1 MHPKSTPKCFTAVLH
16 NVLVIVLPVPPQ
28 KDKACLSREPGLVTK
43 NEGEGGGRSRK
54 LQPLF
59 FTSCYSPY
67 IPVAQTVKRLP
78 TMRETWVLS
87 LGREFPIP
95 WRRKWQPTPVCLLG
109 KSHGWRSLV
118 GYSPWGRKD
127 SDTTEQLH
135 FTFTHPTD
143 FHSPYS
149 SRVARSTFA
158 KGRTERSREPRV
170 LPTLSYLNP
179 APLPRPSSAP
189 YRRRSGCC

>member
-1 MHPKSTPKCFTAVLH
+1 MGFSHLTGHLGSVGTAVVRSFMHPKSTPKCFTAVLH

-109 KSHGWRSLV
+109 KCPGQRSLMA
-118 GYSPWGRKD
+118 YSPWDYRE
-127 SDTTEQLH
+127 SDTIEHTGKVCYATILWQ
-135 FTFTHPTD
+135 
-143 FHSPYS
+143 
-149 SRVARSTFA
+149 
-158 KGRTERSREPRV
+158 
-170 LPTLSYLNP
+170 
-179 APLPRPSSAP
+179 
-189 YRRRSGCC
+189 YR

>member
-16 NVLVIVLPVPPQ
+16 NVLVIVLHVPQ

-43 NEGEGGGRSRK
+43 NEGEGGGRSRN
-54 LQPLF
+54 LQPSF

-67 IPVAQTVKRLP
+67 FPVAQTVKRLP

-109 KSHGWRSLV
+109 NPMDGGAWWDIVHGVAKTRTRLSNFTSL
-118 GYSPWGRKD
+118 S
-127 SDTTEQLH
+127 L
-135 FTFTHPTD
+135 
-143 FHSPYS
+143 
-149 SRVARSTFA
+149 
-158 KGRTERSREPRV
+158 
-170 LPTLSYLNP
+170 TLQF
-179 APLPRPSSAP
+179 
-189 YRRRSGCC
+189 